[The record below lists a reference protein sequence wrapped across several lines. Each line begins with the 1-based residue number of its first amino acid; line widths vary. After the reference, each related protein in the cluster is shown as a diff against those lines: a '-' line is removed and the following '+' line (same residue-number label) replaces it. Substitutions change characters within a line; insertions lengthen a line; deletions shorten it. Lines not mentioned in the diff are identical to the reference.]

1 MFYDTF
7 HTWNVLGPRTSAIY
21 SYSDTGNIPTCDFK
35 YQTVRMV
42 VFWYANIIEQ
52 CFTKFK
58 TPFIH
63 SLKFTVNFETCV
75 KNDAVNV

>member
-1 MFYDTF
+1 
-7 HTWNVLGPRTSAIY
+7 
-21 SYSDTGNIPTCDFK
+21 
-35 YQTVRMV
+35 MV